1 MAAAQRIE
9 KAVPAIGG
17 HQDEIGI
24 GFARSFEDRFNDVSL
39 PRYAMPRPPRDV
51 RRNNRR
57 RRSLLANM
65 EQSKFSALTF

>member
-39 PRYAMPRPPRDV
+39 PRHPLPRPPIDIRRD
-51 RRNNRR
+51 NTR
-57 RRSLLANM
+57 RRSILAHV
-65 EQSKFSALTF
+65 EQSKSSALTF